1 MRWRKQTPAP
11 VLIHYPGRR
20 LRRLRPNAMRRF
32 WRLPLLVFYLLLA
45 YPLALWTCARKAQP
59 DAMSYRAFAWWS
71 RRALRVLGIRLR
83 VDGKVPEQP
92 VMVAANHVSY
102 LDILALATLIPGRF
116 VAKKEMRNW
125 PFFGIMGEW
134 LGTLFIDRSDARAS
148 QRTMRQASDIIVAG
162 TSVVLFPEGTTS
174 DGKAVGE
181 FYAAPF
187 ETAAVARAET
197 IPVALRY
204 EDVLRPGQPD
214 VLCPFIGDD
223 SLFGHLWRLAAA
235 APLTLRVEFLP
246 ALPPELGRRQLAQNA
261 RQAISDALQ
270 RMEQGASVTY
280 LPNHRSRRH
289 PFRDAW
295 AAWRRGHGA

>member
-1 MRWRKQTPAP
+1 MSLRKAPAP

-20 LRRLRPNAMRRF
+20 LRRLRPNALRRV
-32 WRLPLLVFYLLLA
+32 WRIPLLIFYLLLA
-45 YPLALWTCARKAQP
+45 YPLAVWTCARKAQP

-83 VDGKVPEQP
+83 VDGKIPDRP

-116 VAKKEMRNW
+116 VAKKEMRAW
-125 PFFGIMGEW
+125 PFFGIMGVW

-148 QRTMRQASDIIVAG
+148 QRIMREASQIVGNG

-174 DGKAVGE
+174 NGKSVGE

-187 ETAAVARAET
+187 ETAVQAYALT

-214 VLCPFIGDD
+214 ARCPFVGDD

-235 APLTLRVEFLP
+235 APLTLRVVFLP
-246 ALPPELGRRQLAQNA
+246 ALTPELGRRQLATAA
-261 RQAISDALQ
+261 RQSIDEALKK
-270 RMEQGASVTY
+270 MEQGASVTY
-280 LPNHRSRRH
+280 LKPQQRH
-289 PFRDAW
+289 PLRDAW
-295 AAWRRGHGA
+295 AAWRRRHGA

>member
-1 MRWRKQTPAP
+1 MRRRKQTPAP

-20 LRRLRPNAMRRF
+20 LRRMRPNALRRF
-32 WRLPLLVFYLLLA
+32 WRIPMLLLYLLLA

-59 DAMSYRAFAWWS
+59 DESSYRAFAWWS

-83 VDGKVPEQP
+83 VDGKIPVQP
-92 VMVAANHVSY
+92 VMIAANHVSY

-116 VAKKEMRNW
+116 VAKKEMRDW
-125 PFFGIMGEW
+125 PFFGIMGVW

-148 QRTMRQASDIIVAG
+148 QRIMRQASDIIMAG

-174 DGKAVGE
+174 DGKSVGE

-187 ETAAVARAET
+187 ETAAAAKAET
-197 IPVALRY
+197 VPVALRY
-204 EDVLRPGQPD
+204 EDVLQPGQPD
-214 VLCPFIGDD
+214 GLCPFVGDD

-246 ALPPELGRRQLAQNA
+246 ALPSELGRRQLAQQT
-261 RQAISDALQ
+261 RMAISEALQ
-270 RMEQGASVTY
+270 RMEQGASITY
-280 LPNHRSRRH
+280 LQPRRGRH
-289 PFRDAW
+289 PLRDAW
-295 AAWRRGHGA
+295 AAWRRSHGG